1 MVPILRMQGSPEGT
15 SPTPGTAFAT
25 THWSVVLAAQGAD
38 SHIVR
43 EALETLFTTYQRP
56 LATYLR
62 RQGQT
67 HHDAEDLLQGFFAHV
82 LQTGALRTLDRQR
95 GRLRSFL
102 LRALQNFLHNHLDR
116 TRAAKRG
123 GGIAHLEIESVA
135 HEGDVP
141 KALSRE
147 ESFDHHF
154 DREWA
159 HTVIDAALS
168 RLERE
173 FAQDGKAAQFSAL
186 APFLSRSPNTGEYD
200 RTAAALGVNSRL
212 MPTLVSRLRRRFRDH
227 VRIEIAATVSSP
239 GEVESELSYLAS
251 LLLL

>member
-1 MVPILRMQGSPEGT
+1 M
-15 SPTPGTAFAT
+15 AFAT

-38 SHIVR
+38 SNIAR
-43 EALETLFTTYQRP
+43 EALGTLFRTYQRP

-67 HHDAEDLLQGFFAHV
+67 HHDTEDLLQGFFAHV
-82 LQTGALRTLDRQR
+82 LETGALRALDRRR

-102 LRALQNFLHNHLDR
+102 LRALQNFFHNHLDR
-116 TRAAKRG
+116 TLAAKRG
-123 GGIAHLEIESVA
+123 GGRPHLEIESA
-135 HEGDVP
+135 ANEGDVP
-141 KALSRE
+141 KALLRE
-147 ESFDHHF
+147 ETLDHHF

-159 HTVIDAALS
+159 QTVIEAALS

-173 FAQDGKAAQFSAL
+173 FAQDGKAAQFASL
-186 APFLSRSPNTGEYD
+186 APFLSRSPNAGEYD
-200 RTAAALGVNSRL
+200 LTASTLGVNSRL

-239 GEVESELSYLAS
+239 SEVEPELSYLAS
-251 LLLL
+251 LLSL